1 MLILH
6 GGPGGEQ
13 TRYMGM
19 SREDLAPGRDSI
31 AFDMRG
37 GGRTG
42 PALCPDLPGALLAA
56 TRAELE
62 GRDAVAARSAALAA
76 CGSLA
81 ALFATDCRDRARHHA
96 LAAGSG
102 PSWMALFGGI
112 PEGACRPWPLGT
124 PPGLPAGTA
133 VPVLVLAAGYDA
145 FQPDAQAVA
154 AAIGPAATA
163 LTIPRAAHVVRGA
176 GACPR
181 GIVAGFIADPTK
193 APDAACL
200 ASMNAPPFL
209 LDARPL
215 PAAVALAAAIES
227 GRLPGAAP
235 AAIAGLGLLLVA
247 GVLVPTAR
255 WLRQRR
261 SRIPA
266 VASGGRAPRALA
278 LAGGLCGVGGAV
290 LPMLGTLHGHPGA
303 AAFGLDPT
311 LAPGPVGLALRPCA
325 VRPGA
330 GAGGA
335 ARPGR
340 GRRRGRGRPAGVGRA
355 TPARAG
361 PVALMSPG

>member
-1 MLILH
+1 MTGIRAGCGGARRVDRTRATTVADHPGKAFRRMRVGIRSARAGALAAMMMGAMAHAAPMFVVAGCDIPVVDEATRGRLRCGTVSVPRDPDHPQAGTIGLAVVVRRSAAPTPGAAPVLILH

-19 SREDLAPGRDSI
+19 SRDDLAPGRDSI

-193 APDAACL
+193 ARTRL
-200 ASMNAPPFL
+200 AS
-209 LDARPL
+209 
-215 PAAVALAAAIES
+215 
-227 GRLPGAAP
+227 
-235 AAIAGLGLLLVA
+235 
-247 GVLVPTAR
+247 
-255 WLRQRR
+255 
-261 SRIPA
+261 
-266 VASGGRAPRALA
+266 RA
-278 LAGGLCGVGGAV
+278 
-290 LPMLGTLHGHPGA
+290 
-303 AAFGLDPT
+303 
-311 LAPGPVGLALRPCA
+311 
-325 VRPGA
+325 
-330 GAGGA
+330 
-335 ARPGR
+335 
-340 GRRRGRGRPAGVGRA
+340 
-355 TPARAG
+355 
-361 PVALMSPG
+361 